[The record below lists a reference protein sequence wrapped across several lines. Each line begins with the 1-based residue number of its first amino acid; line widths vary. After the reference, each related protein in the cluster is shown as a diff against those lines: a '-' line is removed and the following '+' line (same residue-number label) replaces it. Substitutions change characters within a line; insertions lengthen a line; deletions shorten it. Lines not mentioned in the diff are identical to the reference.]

1 MSHESDL
8 MREGKLIQRK
18 SFSKEKKNIII
29 DGNIAIDFKKGR
41 GNFTVFEIKK
51 SRKMSKASRYQ
62 LYFYLWY
69 LKKKGINAMGI
80 LTYPEERR
88 REHIVLTPDIER
100 ELERIIVDIL
110 EISKMESPPKP
121 RRKRYCKKCSYHDL
135 CWV

>member
-1 MSHESDL
+1 